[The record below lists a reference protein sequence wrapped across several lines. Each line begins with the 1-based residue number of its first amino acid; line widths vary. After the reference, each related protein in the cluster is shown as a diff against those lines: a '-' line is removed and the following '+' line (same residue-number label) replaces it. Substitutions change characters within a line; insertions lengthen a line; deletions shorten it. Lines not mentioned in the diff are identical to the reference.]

1 MEMSTQSYP
10 ATIEMPVKRF
20 QNYLKW
26 KAKLEDDKKKALDEE
41 IAKRL

>member
-1 MEMSTQSYP
+1 MEMSTQSYSD
-10 ATIEMPVKRF
+10 TIEMPVKRF

-26 KAKLEDDKKKALDEE
+26 KTKLEDDKRKSLDEE